1 MAEPTIAYIGLGGNL
16 GDRARFI
23 ESALAVLTAAERIE
37 VTRVSDLWETPPLS
51 GADQPNYLNGVCE
64 VKTTLGAPGLLG
76 VLQATEAVLG
86 RRHDGTWTSRIID
99 LDLLLFG
106 AHIIKTDDLIVPHP
120 QMHLRSFVLD
130 GLCRLAPDFVHP
142 VLGEPIRV
150 LAERLN
156 GADFVLNPRAAQL
169 VSVAGII
176 GVGKTTLASKLAG
189 LLGTSALCEPYDTNP
204 YMPKVYAGRKEFAL
218 DSELYFLVN
227 RAAQVARDALTG
239 GKVFVTDYVFEK
251 ELIYARRLLNDQ
263 QLKLHESIYRAFVD
277 RVAAPVLVIY
287 LMDSPAECLE
297 RIHRRNRPYEQE
309 ITADF
314 LTRLHSD
321 YEQLFADWRICP
333 VMRVPA
339 GELICGG
346 DAAVERLAGQVK
358 AYIAT
363 AERAAVA
370 AVGENRTDGR
380 SKDNR

>member
-16 GDRARFI
+16 GDRRRTI
-23 ESALAVLTAAERIE
+23 ENAVAALQGRADIE
-37 VTRVSDLWETPPLS
+37 VLRRSELRETPPLGDVS
-51 GADQPNYLNGVCE
+51 QERYLNGVCE
-64 VKTTLGAPGLLG
+64 IRTTLGPEELLG
-76 VLQATEAVLG
+76 ALREIEDALG
-86 RRHDGTWTSRIID
+86 RERNGRWTSRTID
-99 LDLLLFG
+99 LDLLVFG
-106 AHIIKTDDLIVPHP
+106 QEVVRTAELTVPHP

-130 GLCRLAPDFVHP
+130 GLCRLAPEVVHP
-142 VLGEPIRV
+142 VLGEPVRV

-156 GADFVLNPRAAQL
+156 GADFALDPGAPQL

-176 GVGKTTLASKLAG
+176 GVGKTTLADKLAG
-189 LLGTSALCEPYDTNP
+189 LLGTSVLREPYDTNP
-204 YMPKVYAGRKEFAL
+204 YMPQVYAGRKEFAL

-227 RAAQVARDALTG
+227 RAEQLARDTLAAG
-239 GKVFVTDYVFEK
+239 RIFVTDYVFEK

-263 QLKLHESIYRAFVD
+263 QLTLHESIYRAFVD

-287 LMDSPAECLE
+287 LMDSPEECLT

-321 YEQLFADWRICP
+321 YEQLFADWRTCP

-339 GELICGG
+339 GELISGG
-346 DAAVERLAGQVK
+346 DAAVERLAGQVR
-358 AYIAT
+358 AYVAT
-363 AERAAVA
+363 EERAAVA
-370 AVGENRTDGR
+370 AVCENRTDER